1 MADTV
6 VRTAGSRG
14 VAVLTAEGVT
24 HSPAALPSVPLAK
37 VGRNEI
43 SPQHKLCTSL
53 YSLAG
58 IAVQIPPRSAFDSGS
73 FAEVLFENKTG
84 RVGLTWV

>member
-6 VRTAGSRG
+6 ARTAGSG
-14 VAVLTAEGVT
+14 GAAVLTAEGVT

-43 SPQHKLCTSL
+43 SPQHKCCTSL

-58 IAVQIPPRSAFDSGS
+58 IAVQIPPRSAFDSSS
-73 FAEVLFENKTG
+73 FAKVLLENKTG